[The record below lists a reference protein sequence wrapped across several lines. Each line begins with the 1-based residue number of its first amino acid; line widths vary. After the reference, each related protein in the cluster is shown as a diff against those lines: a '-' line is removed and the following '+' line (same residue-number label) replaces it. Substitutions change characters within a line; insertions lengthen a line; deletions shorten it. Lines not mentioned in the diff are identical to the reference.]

1 MYAENLR
8 KMISKLPN
16 KNELRTKETREL
28 LLRAA
33 GTIFVRD
40 GYEGA
45 ELGEIASLAGCT
57 KGAIYCHF
65 KSKEDLFI
73 ALFAERTSC
82 TRTVRSPAY
91 RIGEHGA
98 EPENISGVRVL
109 RRHT

>member
-33 GTIFVRD
+33 GTIFLRD

-73 ALFAERTSC
+73 ALFAERTRLHANRMLACLPDRRARS
-82 TRTVRSPAY
+82 RT
-91 RIGEHGA
+91 
-98 EPENISGVRVL
+98 
-109 RRHT
+109 